1 MRISLLITVLA
12 LLVGVSMAQD
22 RDEKKAAPVIKFPVW
37 VEKNGGNYWQEGKR
51 QGFKVFVDDREA
63 ALKSFQGPNNSTIVL
78 VIFDTVADLA
88 RVDLARQALI
98 DRVEKLERNYWV
110 GLLRA
115 QDGLRVL
122 HEPTGDRDSISEK
135 IRQVQVQGRA
145 GLLDTLE
152 PASSLATGILQKA
165 GVRLAILYITDSGIA
180 NYRADYLNPV
190 INSSDSGDLSR
201 RFSDRAVQERMSRM
215 VDLVTPFR
223 IPIFILHL
231 EYRTDTL
238 NLAYQSG
245 LERIAA
251 ATGGSTIICRTN
263 DEIAPGLEKLLARI
277 RSSYFLGIEKPEAA
291 KPLVRLRVEASDA
304 KGNPLE
310 RVIHNGQIILPK
322 D

>member
-1 MRISLLITVLA
+1 M
-12 LLVGVSMAQD
+12 
-22 RDEKKAAPVIKFPVW
+22 
-37 VEKNGGNYWQEGKR
+37 
-51 QGFKVFVDDREA
+51 
-63 ALKSFQGPNNSTIVL
+63 

-88 RVDLARQALI
+88 RVDIARQALI
-98 DRVEKLERNYWV
+98 GSMGKLERNYWV
-110 GLLRA
+110 GLLRT

-122 HEPTGDRDSISEK
+122 HEPTGDRDAITEK

-152 PASSLATGILQKA
+152 PASSLAAGILQKA

-251 ATGGSTIICRTN
+251 GTGGSTIICRTN
-263 DEIAPGLEKLLARI
+263 DEIAPGLEKLLAQI
-277 RSSYFLGIEKPEAA
+277 KSSYFLGIEKPEAA
-291 KPLVRLRVEASDA
+291 KPAVRIRVEASDA
-304 KGNPLE
+304 EGNPLE